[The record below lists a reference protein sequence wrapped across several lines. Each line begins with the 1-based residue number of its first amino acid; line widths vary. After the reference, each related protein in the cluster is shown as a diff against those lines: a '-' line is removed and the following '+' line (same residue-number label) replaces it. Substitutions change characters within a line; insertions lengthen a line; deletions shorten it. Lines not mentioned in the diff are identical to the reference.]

1 MDVTR
6 SPLVSLLY
14 QGDTGERRGNLI
26 LHLSLLYVCVCVC
39 VSVCLSVCVCL
50 CVCLCVSVGLCLH
63 VCVSMHVCVCVHVY
77 VCIHVFLQR
86 EFLRAN
92 AYEGIPK
99 VQPII
104 DQCLVLCSK
113 DHMIPSVPILHVR
126 MLLNCWE
133 LGLESVPEEAV
144 MLMATAVEAS
154 VHY

>member
-1 MDVTR
+1 M
-6 SPLVSLLY
+6 
-14 QGDTGERRGNLI
+14 
-26 LHLSLLYVCVCVC
+26 CA
-39 VSVCLSVCVCL
+39 CL
-50 CVCLCVSVGLCLH
+50 CAYVDVYTH
-63 VCVSMHVCVCVHVY
+63 VCT
-77 VCIHVFLQR
+77 HVFLQR

-126 MLLNCWE
+126 MLINCWE

-154 VHY
+154 VFY

>member
-1 MDVTR
+1 MY
-6 SPLVSLLY
+6 P
-14 QGDTGERRGNLI
+14 
-26 LHLSLLYVCVCVC
+26 C
-39 VSVCLSVCVCL
+39 
-50 CVCLCVSVGLCLH
+50 
-63 VCVSMHVCVCVHVY
+63 MCVCVHVY

>member
-1 MDVTR
+1 MYT
-6 SPLVSLLY
+6 
-14 QGDTGERRGNLI
+14 
-26 LHLSLLYVCVCVC
+26 
-39 VSVCLSVCVCL
+39 
-50 CVCLCVSVGLCLH
+50 H
-63 VCVSMHVCVCVHVY
+63 VCT
-77 VCIHVFLQR
+77 HVFLQR

-126 MLLNCWE
+126 MLINCWE

-154 VHY
+154 VFY